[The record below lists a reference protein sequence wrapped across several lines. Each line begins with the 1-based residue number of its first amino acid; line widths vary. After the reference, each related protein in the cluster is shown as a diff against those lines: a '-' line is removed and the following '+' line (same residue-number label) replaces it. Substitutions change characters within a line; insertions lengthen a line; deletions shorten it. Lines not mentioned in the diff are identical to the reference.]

1 MSRDQ
6 RRPGVILNF
15 HIPDISSLTLC
26 SLGRKSKDFDPS
38 PLSVAPLLDAGHVSV
53 RSGNRAPVDGLARG
67 GLGWQTVSARRKLS
81 NTLSLLLT
89 SPPEI
94 NCLEIALL
102 VSYTR

>member
-67 GLGWQTVSARRKLS
+67 GLGWANSFRSPQTLKHTIL
-81 NTLSLLLT
+81 
-89 SPPEI
+89 
-94 NCLEIALL
+94 ALNKP
-102 VSYTR
+102 S